1 MQQAHPRAR
10 VHRSKTDGA
19 AAMGGHRHAAHQYQ
33 HARRTEPSPNT
44 HTRYPAEETGIPSPW
59 QHMAQNYA
67 WVTEQEFVK
76 HEKQTGKKT
85 SKWILEEEI
94 FISELYASE
103 GKGTSG
109 GKTQTS
115 YHHADVNLK
124 GNRPPLR
131 RQYAY
136 PWPADGER
144 WEEVLC
150 AYEIEADRWMR
161 EQEQARR
168 LAMER
173 ERIKNR
179 VLQEEYIRREAAH
192 QRQRQKEAEKR
203 LRMEEDRSRRL
214 AALREQERKER
225 AQADKATV
233 DAWSEYEERW
243 KALAS
248 QTDSLTF
255 ASIPWPVVSPPR
267 TPAGITS
274 AAIVLFLYSPLHS
287 SGQSR
292 KDRIRHA
299 QLRWHPDRFRKVL
312 ERVAETDREAVE
324 EGVGIVARCLND
336 LMAREAVA
344 SRHQVSITPS
354 LLHTSLQY

>member
-1 MQQAHPRAR
+1 MQQVHPRAR

-19 AAMGGHRHAAHQYQ
+19 AAMGGQRHAAHQYQ
-33 HARRTEPSPNT
+33 HARRTEPSPHT
-44 HTRYPAEETGIPSPW
+44 HYPAEEAGISSPW

-85 SKWILEEEI
+85 NKWILEDEI
-94 FISELYASE
+94 LISELHAAE
-103 GKGTSG
+103 GKGASG

-115 YHHADVNLK
+115 YHHAEVNLK
-124 GNRPPLR
+124 GSRPPLR

-203 LRMEEDRSRRL
+203 LRMEEERMRRL

-233 DAWSEYEERW
+233 DAWREYEERW

-248 QTDSLTF
+248 QTDPLTF
-255 ASIPWPVVSPPR
+255 ASIPWPVVLPPT
-267 TPAGITS
+267 TPTGITS

-287 SGQSR
+287 PGQSR

-344 SRHQVSITPS
+344 SRHQVSLTPS
-354 LLHTSLQY
+354 PLYTSLQY